1 MAPAA
6 ISTVSIAT
14 VSMVIMGRT
23 VRIAVPVIPTSA
35 STVIVNDTA
44 RQQDE

>member
-6 ISTVSIAT
+6 IST